1 MSAKVPEQPVLRA
14 GGSPKTLESTVGKTA
29 GPSRPLH
36 NAINTLATCPQRWG
50 THSFWGQLPATSR
63 GHGESPPPASTQTSK
78 RLQTHDLR
86 E

>member
-1 MSAKVPEQPVLRA
+1 MDS
-14 GGSPKTLESTVGKTA
+14 GGNGCAERGGRHP
-29 GPSRPLH
+29 PSRPLH
-36 NAINTLATCPQRWG
+36 SAINPLATCPQRWG

-63 GHGESPPPASTQTSK
+63 GHRESPPPASTQTSK